1 MIKVFM
7 LFAVITSNQGHES
20 LVAVDKVEYKDKFS
34 CLLNKAQYEDSNS
47 IKFFC
52 AEKDLYFNNQQK
64 LF

>member
-1 MIKVFM
+1 MIKTFI

-20 LVAVDKVEYKDKFS
+20 IVAVDKVEYKDKFS

-52 AEKDLYFNNQQK
+52 AEKDLYFNKQQK